1 MNDKSILTTLKSMLG
16 VPEEVSSFD
25 EELIAAINNAF
36 SNLKQLGVGPANTSF
51 VIESQTETWGEFNTT
66 DNLYSSVKTYI
77 YLKTRLQF
85 DPPSNSFLVEA
96 INNQIRE
103 LEFRLNAEGEGSFD
117 A

>member
-51 VIESQTETWGEFNTT
+51 VIESKAETWGEFSTT
-66 DNLYSSVKTYI
+66 NNLYSMVKTYI